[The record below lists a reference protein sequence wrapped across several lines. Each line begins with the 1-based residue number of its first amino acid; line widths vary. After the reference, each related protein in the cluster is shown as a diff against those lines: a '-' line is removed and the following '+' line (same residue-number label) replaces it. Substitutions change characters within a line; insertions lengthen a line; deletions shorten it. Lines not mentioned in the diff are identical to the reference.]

1 MDLFTVLAWIIF
13 YLVVVTLFYYCFRQS
28 MSSVQQSA
36 RARIDST
43 PRTTPTTYSAS
54 DNPRTNERRTA
65 IRSGGNRS
73 VFVIDDDDGRRP
85 SDASDFIRSPPEYKW
100 EDLPPSYEEA
110 VGSFT
115 NPTFNDQQQQPSTST
130 TIVGD
135 DSTVIEVPASAASVN
150 WEKTII
156 VWIIEW
162 NVTQQHQAVI

>member
-1 MDLFTVLAWIIF
+1 MDLFTVFVWIIF

-28 MSSVQQSA
+28 MASVQQSA
-36 RARIDST
+36 RARINST
-43 PRTTPTTYSAS
+43 SRTTPTTYSAS

-73 VFVIDDDDGRRP
+73 VFVITDENDDGRRP

-115 NPTFNDQQQQPSTST
+115 NPTFNDQQLQPSTSSS
-130 TIVGD
+130 IVGD

-150 WEKTII
+150 
-156 VWIIEW
+156 
-162 NVTQQHQAVI
+162 